1 MDEWLDKGDKVAS
14 IGSFFLALIALLV
27 GKDWSIVLLLFALGL
42 SIAALIILL
51 QRERTQTRER
61 DQFIAGKGFKLVR
74 LDNNQPFTLTQ
85 LGRLDGAPFGRV
97 WLGSVPFEILAE
109 NGGMQVLQVDPGPS
123 NILKTLEIRV
133 GIDQVKSVFFL
144 INTSYGLK
152 SAQDTRPGEGWDEK
166 VVGRLRFEF
175 QDGSA
180 QEQELRLGHHLRD
193 YNVGNQPWAVDRLRS
208 DQAREVWLAP
218 DQRIALDLL
227 RVDMARSKFL
237 HRIIVS
243 AQLEVEQPRPVRLD
257 GQPISFPV
265 IRIFGV
271 TCWTT
276 QSGDAQ

>member
-14 IGSFFLALIALLV
+14 IGSFFLALIALLA
-27 GKDWSIVLLLFALGL
+27 GRDWSIVLLLFALGL

-51 QRERTQTRER
+51 RRERTRTRER

-85 LGRLDGAPFGRV
+85 LGRLDSVPFGRV
-97 WLGSVPFEILAE
+97 WLGSVPFEIPAK

-133 GIDQVKSVFFL
+133 QVDQVKSVFFL
-144 INTSYGLK
+144 INTAYGLK
-152 SAQDTRPGEGWDEK
+152 SWKGAHPGEGWDEK
-166 VVGRLRFEF
+166 IIGRLQFEF
-175 QDGSA
+175 QDGSN
-180 QEQELRLGHHLRD
+180 QVQELRLGHHLRD
-193 YNVGNQPWAVDRLRS
+193 YNVGNQPSAVDQLRS

-218 DQRIALDLL
+218 DQRVALDLL
-227 RVDMARSKFL
+227 RVDIAKPKFL

-243 AQLEVEQPRPVRLD
+243 AQLGVEQPKQVTLD

-276 QSGDAQ
+276 QSGGA

>member
-1 MDEWLDKGDKVAS
+1 MDEWLDRGDKLAS
-14 IGSFFLALIALLV
+14 IGSFLLALIALLLGRSWTV
-27 GKDWSIVLLLFALGL
+27 TLLLFALGL
-42 SIAALIILL
+42 AIAALIIFLR
-51 QRERTQTRER
+51 REREQVRER
-61 DQFIAGKGFKLVR
+61 ERFIAGKGFRAVR
-74 LDNNQPFTLTQ
+74 LDTMQPFTLTQ
-85 LGRLDGAPFGRV
+85 LGHTDGAPFGQV

-109 NGGMQVLQVDPGPS
+109 SGGVRVLQVDPGPD

-152 SAQDTRPGEGWDEK
+152 SAQGARPGEGWDEK
-166 VVGRLRFEF
+166 VVGRLQFEF
-175 QDGSA
+175 RDRSS

-193 YNVGNQPWAVDRLRS
+193 YNVGNQPWAVDQLRN

-218 DQRIALDLL
+218 DQGVALDLL
-227 RVDMARSKFL
+227 RVDIAKPKFL

-243 AQLEVEQPRPVRLD
+243 AQLEVEQPRQVALD